1 MIPMNTRARIWSL
14 CFLAT
19 AVPCTGSAADP
30 AASGKPLEL
39 AQIFGPAAIPLERT
53 PVIRWLAEGLAYTTL
68 EKSANAAD
76 GMDVVRYETATGKRS
91 IALPAAALHPAGN
104 DDTARG
110 CRSRMV

>member
-1 MIPMNTRARIWSL
+1 MIPMKTRARIWSL

-19 AVPCTGSAADP
+19 ALPCNGSAADP

-53 PVIRWLAEGLAYTTL
+53 PVIRWLAEGVACTTL

-76 GMDVVRYETATGKRS
+76 SMDVVRYETAQPRQRVSTV
-91 IALPAAALHPAGN
+91 I
-104 DDTARG
+104 TF
-110 CRSRMV
+110 